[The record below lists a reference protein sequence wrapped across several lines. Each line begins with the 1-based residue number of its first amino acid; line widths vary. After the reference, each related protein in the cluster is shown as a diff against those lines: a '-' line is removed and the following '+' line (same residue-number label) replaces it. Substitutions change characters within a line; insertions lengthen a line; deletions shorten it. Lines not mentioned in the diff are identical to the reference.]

1 MLPDLIFRGNHPP
14 QVREALPT
22 LLSRRWRL
30 LGFQEVSTPVLI
42 EVELPLDADA
52 ANELG
57 AQISAARFS
66 SGAPALEA
74 ELPVADELQLGCCC
88 VRVNFRELRKAEVQL
103 PRIDALRSTRTCAH
117 GRRVTCK

>member
-1 MLPDLIFRGNHPP
+1 MLPDLIFRGNYLSS
-14 QVREALPT
+14 VREALPT
-22 LLSRRWRL
+22 LLSRQCRQ
-30 LGFQEVSTPVLI
+30 LGFQEVSTTVPI

-74 ELPVADELQLGCCC
+74 EQPVADEL
-88 VRVNFRELRKAEVQL
+88 
-103 PRIDALRSTRTCAH
+103 
-117 GRRVTCK
+117 

>member
-1 MLPDLIFRGNHPP
+1 
-14 QVREALPT
+14 
-22 LLSRRWRL
+22 LSRRWRQ
-30 LGFQEVSTPVLI
+30 LGFQEVSTTVPI

-88 VRVNFRELRKAEVQL
+88 VRVNFREFRKAEVQL
-103 PRIDALRSTRTCAH
+103 PRIDALRSTRTGAH
-117 GRRVTCK
+117 GGDLLPKSWPSYYESPTRLAGQKEDFR

>member
-1 MLPDLIFRGNHPP
+1 
-14 QVREALPT
+14 
-22 LLSRRWRL
+22 
-30 LGFQEVSTPVLI
+30 VSTPVRI

-88 VRVNFRELRKAEVQL
+88 VRVNFYEKALFVKADVAAQYVAE
-103 PRIDALRSTRTCAH
+103 RNGCSALRAMLLSALSVSH
-117 GRRVTCK
+117 SLW